1 VTLQTRLL
9 RCERVFVLFGIPRR
23 EPSYII
29 LPG

>member
-1 VTLQTRLL
+1 MTLQRNLP
-9 RCERVFVLFGIPRR
+9 RRERVFVLFGIPRR